1 LRNADWKTKRQDAS
15 TRSLIRNPT
24 SAFRNLQSLMFY
36 VAQCGPAAIVTR
48 RRAFVAWSVG
58 MLCALL
64 LLSLIV
70 AAPWANAHGYYAFA
84 STLYRGFGFVCHQI
98 SGRSFQLEGH
108 PFAVCARCTG
118 IYAGFALGFALYPA
132 VISCERAWMPARV
145 WLFIAAVPITIDFAL
160 GFFGIWENTHFSR
173 LLTGA
178 FFGAVCAFFVASALI
193 DLSRT
198 GWLRFFTPRAGALE
212 SVDQESVP
220 RAPSRQ
226 APGEYGS
233 PASRS

>member
-1 LRNADWKTKRQDAS
+1 LKRPDVLS
-15 TRSLIRNPT
+15 FNPQ
-24 SAFRNLQSLMFY
+24 SAIPNPQLKNPQLKIPQFFMAY
-36 VAQCGPAAIVTR
+36 VSQCGEGAIVAR

-70 AAPWANAHGYYAFA
+70 AAPWANAHGYDAFA
-84 STLYRGFGFVCHQI
+84 STLYRGFGVVCHQI
-98 SGRSFQLEGH
+98 PARSFQLEGH

-118 IYAGFALGFALYPA
+118 IYAGFVLGFALYPL
-132 VISCERAWMPARV
+132 VRSWQRAWMPSRV
-145 WLFIAAVPITIDFAL
+145 WLFIAALPITIDFAL

-173 LLTGA
+173 LLTGT
-178 FFGAVCAFFVASALI
+178 FFGAVCALFVAPALI

-198 GWLRFFTPRAGALE
+198 GWPRFFTTRAGALE
-212 SVDQESVP
+212 NVDQESVP
-220 RAPSRQ
+220 LAPSGQ
-226 APGEYGS
+226 ARGDYGS

>member
-1 LRNADWKTKRQDAS
+1 
-15 TRSLIRNPT
+15 
-24 SAFRNLQSLMFY
+24 MFY
-36 VAQCGPAAIVTR
+36 VAQCGPAAIAAR
-48 RRAFVAWSVG
+48 RRALAAWSVG

-64 LLSLIV
+64 LLSLVV
-70 AAPWANAHGYYAFA
+70 AAPWANAHGYSAFA

-98 SGRSFQLEGH
+98 PARSFQLEGH

-118 IYAGFALGFALYPA
+118 IYAGFVLGFALYPL
-132 VISCERAWMPARV
+132 VRSWHSAWMPSRV

-160 GFFGIWENTHFSR
+160 GFFGIWENTHLSR

-178 FFGAVCAFFVASALI
+178 FLGAVCAFFVAPALI
-193 DLSRT
+193 DLGRK
-198 GWLRFFTPRAGALE
+198 GWPRFFTTRAEALE

-220 RAPSRQ
+220 LAPSRQ
-226 APGEYGS
+226 APGDYGS

>member
-1 LRNADWKTKRQDAS
+1 MS
-15 TRSLIRNPT
+15 
-24 SAFRNLQSLMFY
+24 Y
-36 VAQCGPAAIVTR
+36 VAQCGPAAIVAR
-48 RRAFVAWSVG
+48 RRAFIAWSLG
-58 MLCALL
+58 LLCALL
-64 LLSLIV
+64 LLGLIV

-98 SGRSFQLEGH
+98 PSRSFEFEGH

-118 IYAGFALGFALYPA
+118 IYAGFVLGFMLYPL
-132 VISCERAWMPARV
+132 VRQWQSAWMPARL

-160 GFFGIWENTHFSR
+160 GFFNIWENTHLSR

-178 FFGAVCAFFVASALI
+178 FFGAVCAFFVAPALI

-198 GWLRFFTPRAGALE
+198 GWPRFFTPRARA
-212 SVDQESVP
+212 SKRVDQESVP
-220 RAPSRQ
+220 LSRSRQ
-226 APGEYGS
+226 AQSDYGS